1 MYTGDEPKKARKVTL
16 SDVSGDSVQVSWT
29 TPKEHIY
36 SAFEVMYSTSE
47 DVYKRQLQQ
56 VSLN

>member
-47 DVYKRQLQQ
+47 NGKLQI
-56 VSLN
+56 SRFNNKE

>member
-29 TPKEHIY
+29 TPKEHNLFSI
-36 SAFEVMYSTSE
+36 
-47 DVYKRQLQQ
+47 
-56 VSLN
+56 

>member
-47 DVYKRQLQQ
+47 NGNYRSSRFNNKE
-56 VSLN
+56 